1 MIKVDNEAS
10 LAWLEDSLAYAFA
23 LSRPEL
29 GAYLEA
35 VMDDVLFELE
45 LSAS

>member
-1 MIKVDNEAS
+1 MIKVDNEAC
-10 LAWLEDSLAYAFA
+10 LLWLEDALAHA
-23 LSRPEL
+23 LAHSRPEL